1 MPPLVSLILIAVFTV
16 LFICCVI
23 ADRHNGDR
31 FIARFETDHP
41 YVDSYLGMHVSNKD
55 ELIWEVTTTREIGYK
70 VWKLSDVGCISLRT
84 GEEKNTEYYAFRI
97 LGRDG
102 HLLSGKYYT
111 ASKLPV
117 IQHAKRT
124 FVLPDRASL
133 QELSEF
139 VQKHNDAVEV
149 RWEGQKDDG
158 EE

>member
-139 VQKHNDAVEV
+139 VRKHNDAVEV

-158 EE
+158 ED